1 MPRPKY
7 CQHPERHANSATG
20 AKGVVPV
27 CSELS
32 TFLASRYD
40 GIDVRVRWL
49 CPRCHAVEWREMKIH
64 QPMESS
70 NSPSSSED
78 ESTTEDLS
86 SGDDDAI
93 SDEVDHDEDED
104 EDEGDVRMENGAEAE
119 SKDDDCDDEILLIDD
134 KENDPESMDEELDDT
149 YDLEYHQNEAME
161 KLSII
166 FKLLNIDPIHDK

>member
-27 CSELS
+27 CSQLS
-32 TFLASRYD
+32 TFLSSRYE
-40 GIDVRVRWL
+40 GIDVKVRWL
-49 CPRCHAVEWREMKIH
+49 CPRCHAVDLKEMKIH

-70 NSPSSSED
+70 NSRSSSED
-78 ESTTEDLS
+78 ESTAEDLS
-86 SGDDDAI
+86 SGDDAEI
-93 SDEVDHDEDED
+93 SDEVDHDND
-104 EDEGDVRMENGAEAE
+104 EDEGSVQMDNDAEAE
-119 SKDDDCDDEILLIDD
+119 SKDDDYDHDPWRIDD
-134 KENDPESMDEELDDT
+134 KENDPESMDKELDHT

-161 KLSII
+161 KLSTI

>member
-7 CQHPERHANSATG
+7 CQHPEKHANSARG

-40 GIDVRVRWL
+40 GIDIRVRWL
-49 CPRCHAVEWREMKIH
+49 CPRCDAVELKEMKIH

-70 NSPSSSED
+70 NSRSSSED
-78 ESTTEDLS
+78 EYTAEDVS

-93 SDEVDHDEDED
+93 SDEVNHDEDED
-104 EDEGDVRMENGAEAE
+104 EDAGAVQMDNGAEAE
-119 SKDDDCDDEILLIDD
+119 SKDDDGDDDDEIHCV
-134 KENDPESMDEELDDT
+134 SMIKK
-149 YDLEYHQNEAME
+149 M
-161 KLSII
+161 I
-166 FKLLNIDPIHDK
+166 LNRWMRN

>member
-27 CSELS
+27 YSDLS

-49 CPRCHAVEWREMKIH
+49 CPRCHAVELKEMKIH

-70 NSPSSSED
+70 NSRSSSED
-78 ESTTEDLS
+78 ESTAEDLS
-86 SGDDDAI
+86 SGDDDEI
-93 SDEVDHDEDED
+93 SDEVDHDND
-104 EDEGDVRMENGAEAE
+104 EDEGDVQMDNGAEAE
-119 SKDDDCDDEILLIDD
+119 SKDDDDPSRIDD

-161 KLSII
+161 KLSTI

>member
-7 CQHPERHANSATG
+7 CQHPERHANSAIG

-32 TFLASRYD
+32 TFLLSRYD

-49 CPRCHAVEWREMKIH
+49 CPRCHAVELKEMKIH

-70 NSPSSSED
+70 NSRSSSED
-78 ESTTEDLS
+78 ESTAEDLS
-86 SGDDDAI
+86 SGDDDEI
-93 SDEVDHDEDED
+93 SDEVDHDNDK
-104 EDEGDVRMENGAEAE
+104 DEGDVQMDNGSEAQ
-119 SKDDDCDDEILLIDD
+119 SKDDDDDDPLRTDD
-134 KENDPESMDEELDDT
+134 RENDPESMDEESDDT

-161 KLSII
+161 KLSTI

>member
-32 TFLASRYD
+32 TFLTSRYD
-40 GIDVRVRWL
+40 GINARVRWL
-49 CPRCHAVEWREMKIH
+49 CPRCHAVELKEMKIH

-70 NSPSSSED
+70 NSRSSSED
-78 ESTTEDLS
+78 ESTAEDLS
-86 SGDDDAI
+86 SGDGDAI
-93 SDEVDHDEDED
+93 SDEVDHDND
-104 EDEGDVRMENGAEAE
+104 EDEGDVQMDNGVEAK
-119 SKDDDCDDEILLIDD
+119 SKDDDDGDDILRIAD
-134 KENDPESMDEELDDT
+134 KVNGPESMDEELDDT
-149 YDLEYHQNEAME
+149 YDLEYNQNEAME
-161 KLSII
+161 KLSTI